1 MPPGEQNAL
10 GRLRFNFPN
19 RFLVYQ
25 HDTADKHLFAHDV
38 RAYSHGCMRV
48 QDPAKYAEVL
58 FGIARPNENWSAD
71 RIKKMFGGAE
81 QDIQLP
87 THIPVHLTY
96 QSTFVDDAGKLQI
109 RRDVY
114 GIDSRTIAAIKTQR
128 GMIEP
133 PPERATRQIAATTS
147 GSSPSSSS
155 SQRRGMPQPQREL
168 SFFQQLFGGGPRSQQ
183 DQRRRGALHADLQ
196 SSR

>member
-1 MPPGEQNAL
+1 M
-10 GRLRFNFPN
+10 
-19 RFLVYQ
+19 YQ

-133 PPERATRQIAATTS
+133 PPERATRQIAATSS
-147 GSSPSSSS
+147 GSSSS
-155 SQRRGMPQPQREL
+155 STTRACRSRSA
-168 SFFQQLFGGGPRSQQ
+168 SFRSSSNCSAAAHLQQ
-183 DQRRRGALHADLQ
+183 DQRRRGALHADPAIM
-196 SSR
+196 

>member
-1 MPPGEQNAL
+1 M
-10 GRLRFNFPN
+10 
-19 RFLVYQ
+19 YQ

-96 QSTFVDDAGKLQI
+96 QSAFVDDAGKLQI

-114 GIDSRTIAAIKTQR
+114 GIDNRTIAAIKTQR
-128 GMIEP
+128 GIIEP
-133 PPERATRQIAATTS
+133 PPERARQVAAASS
-147 GSSPSSSS
+147 GASPSTSS
-155 SQRRGMPQPQREL
+155 SQRRGMAQPQREF
-168 SFFQQLFGGGPRSQQ
+168 SFFQQLFGGGPAAARPTPP
-183 DQRRRGALHADLQ
+183 RRVAR
-196 SSR
+196 